1 MPVKKISDAPA
12 NIRELDDV
20 KLTLAQINKVLEIYD
35 ALKAQKKVKNP
46 MAVAIGQFKKSYH
59 VSGGKWVKNEEEATT
74 ATRASTTPAT
84 ITFPCFR
91 HISRKSGNCSP
102 IDSP

>member
-46 MAVAIGQFKKSYH
+46 MAVAIGQFK
-59 VSGGKWVKNEEEATT
+59 
-74 ATRASTTPAT
+74 
-84 ITFPCFR
+84 
-91 HISRKSGNCSP
+91 
-102 IDSP
+102 